1 MINFAHKSRLISV
14 FEIIC
19 NVYSIIWWSV
29 HTTYWN
35 KSIMKISHVL
45 GKARSIFFMMTHILL
60 FFFHLGLE
68 GSGLNFYQNKS
79 QLVSSS
85 CISKRHSKFAK
96 PILYIIWL
104 KSILVLLNHFIIN
117 DVYISINIYVRDT
130 RWSTYCTYALIN
142 ILHFTHKYAFVNL
155 PEEDYLKKPSRSC
168 YEWSRIFIFRCDIS
182 NRDC

>member
-1 MINFAHKSRLISV
+1 MINFAHKSRLVSV

-117 DVYISINIYVRDT
+117 DDLYKYKYI
-130 RWSTYCTYALIN
+130 CKGHALIN
-142 ILHFTHKYAFVNL
+142 ILHLRVDQHIAL
-155 PEEDYLKKPSRSC
+155 HA
-168 YEWSRIFIFRCDIS
+168 
-182 NRDC
+182 

>member
-1 MINFAHKSRLISV
+1 MINFAHKSRLVSV

-60 FFFHLGLE
+60 FFFSFGKKGLV
-68 GSGLNFYQNKS
+68 LTFIKIKANLFLPLAYQKGIQNLQS
-79 QLVSSS
+79 Q
-85 CISKRHSKFAK
+85 
-96 PILYIIWL
+96 LYIIWL

-117 DVYISINIYVRDT
+117 DDLYKYKYI
-130 RWSTYCTYALIN
+130 CKGHALIN

-155 PEEDYLKKPSRSC
+155 PEGDYLKKPSRSC

>member
-1 MINFAHKSRLISV
+1 MFWEKHVQFSSWWLTYY
-14 FEIIC
+14 
-19 NVYSIIWWSV
+19 YSFFIWE
-29 HTTYWN
+29 
-35 KSIMKISHVL
+35 
-45 GKARSIFFMMTHILL
+45 
-60 FFFHLGLE
+60 E

-96 PILYIIWL
+96 SILYIIWL
-104 KSILVLLNHFIIN
+104 KSILVLLNHLLLTTI
-117 DVYISINIYVRDT
+117 YISINIYVRDT

-155 PEEDYLKKPSRSC
+155 PEGDYLKKPSRSC
-168 YEWSRIFIFRCDIS
+168 YEWSRIFIFRCDIL

>member
-1 MINFAHKSRLISV
+1 MFWEKHVQFSSWWLTNY
-14 FEIIC
+14 
-19 NVYSIIWWSV
+19 YSFFIWE
-29 HTTYWN
+29 
-35 KSIMKISHVL
+35 
-45 GKARSIFFMMTHILL
+45 
-60 FFFHLGLE
+60 E
-68 GSGLNFYQNKS
+68 GSGLNFYWNKS

-117 DVYISINIYVRDT
+117 DDLYKYKYI
-130 RWSTYCTYALIN
+130 CKGHALIN

-155 PEEDYLKKPSRSC
+155 PEGDYLKKPSRSC

>member
-1 MINFAHKSRLISV
+1 MFWEKHVQCSSWWLTYY
-14 FEIIC
+14 
-19 NVYSIIWWSV
+19 YSFFIWE
-29 HTTYWN
+29 
-35 KSIMKISHVL
+35 
-45 GKARSIFFMMTHILL
+45 
-60 FFFHLGLE
+60 E

-117 DVYISINIYVRDT
+117 NDLYKYKYI
-130 RWSTYCTYALIN
+130 CKGHALIN

-155 PEEDYLKKPSRSC
+155 PEGDYLKKPSRSC

>member
-1 MINFAHKSRLISV
+1 MFWEKHVQCSSWWLTYY
-14 FEIIC
+14 
-19 NVYSIIWWSV
+19 YSFFIWE
-29 HTTYWN
+29 
-35 KSIMKISHVL
+35 
-45 GKARSIFFMMTHILL
+45 
-60 FFFHLGLE
+60 E

-117 DVYISINIYVRDT
+117 DDLYKYKYIYVRDT

-142 ILHFTHKYAFVNL
+142 ILHFTHKFTRGRLFKETFTLLLWVIPYFYFSL
-155 PEEDYLKKPSRSC
+155 WHIK
-168 YEWSRIFIFRCDIS
+168 
-182 NRDC
+182 